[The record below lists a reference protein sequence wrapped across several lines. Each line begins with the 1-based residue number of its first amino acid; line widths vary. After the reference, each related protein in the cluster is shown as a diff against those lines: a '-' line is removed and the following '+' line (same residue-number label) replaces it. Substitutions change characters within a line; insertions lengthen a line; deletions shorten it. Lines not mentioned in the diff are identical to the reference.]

1 MVGHTSGGAC
11 FLLTFVMCLRFQ
23 EILKEQGYKGY
34 KNGEPISREFF
45 DEHITG
51 GHNSLLSAFL
61 WPERSQAEQDIF
73 SDEKEAR
80 FRELSGTL
88 RLVQAF
94 GFF

>member
-1 MVGHTSGGAC
+1 MLKPLMYV
-11 FLLTFVMCLRFQ
+11 RFQ

-61 WPERSQAEQDIF
+61 WPERTQAEQDVF

-80 FRELSGTL
+80 FRELSGANLLSRSLVHSGRVL
-88 RLVQAF
+88 RQAF
-94 GFF
+94 

>member
-1 MVGHTSGGAC
+1 MY
-11 FLLTFVMCLRFQ
+11 LRFQ

-61 WPERSQAEQDIF
+61 WPERTQAEQDIF
-73 SDEKEAR
+73 SDQKEAR
-80 FRELSGTL
+80 FRELSGDAGAHQNSCRPELCRTMHSN
-88 RLVQAF
+88 AF
-94 GFF
+94 H